1 MSAVNRVIVTDTRYR
16 MSLPVIRAL
25 GKEKFHITA
34 TERRTCKKGSELGF
48 YSKYTAD
55 TAYISDAEKNTEG
68 FISDLRK
75 LSEGFSE
82 RPVIIPIGIT
92 SLLAMCK
99 NRDAVHD
106 FADCALPPFSSIEL
120 ANDKARLIPF
130 AKSLGIP
137 VPETTFINSGE
148 TVEELSLRI
157 SYPAVIKLPTG
168 EMLGLSP
175 DERYKIVKT
184 REEFLAHYPR
194 FAALSGDV
202 LVQQYI
208 TGDGYGVS
216 AVFGKNH
223 EPLEIFCHHRLREYP
238 ATGGPSCFCESASL
252 PELSDY
258 AVKLLSAL
266 SWEGVAM
273 VEFKGNP
280 ETGFYLMEINPRFWG
295 SSALA
300 PNSGC
305 NIPLALYRAARG
317 DEAAPYT
324 GFKPNYKVGHRMRFL
339 LQDLLAF
346 PAYLRRSG
354 NKIKFAFSFLF
365 GLLNPRISDGVL
377 DIRDIRS
384 SLKYLKCALKKT
396 DSIVR

>member
-1 MSAVNRVIVTDTRYR
+1 MNSAIVTDVRYR
-16 MSLPVIRAL
+16 MSLPVIRSL
-25 GKEKFHITA
+25 GKEGFHITA
-34 TERRTCKKGSELGF
+34 TERTVCKKGSELGF
-48 YSKYTAD
+48 YSKYTSEA
-55 TAYISDAEKNTEG
+55 AYISDAEENPAQ
-68 FISDLRK
+68 FVADLQK
-75 LSEGFSE
+75 LSESFNE
-82 RPVIIPIGIT
+82 RPVIIPVGIT

-99 NRDAVHD
+99 KHAEIEA
-106 FADCALPPFSSIEL
+106 FADTALPPLSSIEL
-120 ANDKARLIPF
+120 ANDKSRLIPF
-130 AKSLGIP
+130 AESIGVP
-137 VPETTFINSGE
+137 VPETTFLKENE

-157 SYPAVIKLPTG
+157 SYPAVIKLPAG

-175 DERYKIVKT
+175 DERYKIVNTK
-184 REEFLAHYPR
+184 EEFLKSYPK
-194 FAALSGDV
+194 FARYGGDI

-238 ATGGPSCFCESASL
+238 ASGGPSCFCESADL
-252 PELSDY
+252 PELADF
-258 AVKLLSAL
+258 AIKLLRAL
-266 SWEGVAM
+266 NWVGVAM
-273 VEFKGNP
+273 VEFKGTP

-305 NIPLALYRAARG
+305 NISLALCRAARG
-317 DEAAPYT
+317 EEAPVFT
-324 GFKPNYKVGHRMRFL
+324 SFTPQYKVGHKMRFL

-346 PAYLRRSG
+346 PAYLRRSSS
-354 NKIKFAFSFLF
+354 KIKFALSFVF

-384 SLKYLKCALKKT
+384 SVRYLKCALKKT

>member
-1 MSAVNRVIVTDTRYR
+1 MKSVIVTDVRYR
-16 MSLPVIRAL
+16 MSLPVIRSL
-25 GKEKFHITA
+25 GKEGFHITA
-34 TERRTCKKGSELGF
+34 TERDACKKGAELGF
-48 YSKYTAD
+48 YSKYTSE
-55 TAYISDAEKNTEG
+55 TAYISDAEENPVQ
-68 FISDLRK
+68 FVADLKK
-75 LSEGFSE
+75 LSEKESE

-99 NRDAVHD
+99 HCEEIDV
-106 FADCALPPFSSIEL
+106 FADTALPSFSSIEL
-120 ANDKARLIPF
+120 ANDKSRLIPF
-130 AKSLGIP
+130 AESIGIP
-137 VPETTFINSGE
+137 VPETTFLKENE
-148 TVEELSLRI
+148 TVETLSHRI
-157 SYPAVIKLPTG
+157 SYPAVIKLPAG

-175 DERYKIVKT
+175 DERYKIVNT
-184 REEFLAHYPR
+184 REEFLKSYPE
-194 FAALSGDV
+194 FAKHGGDI
-202 LVQQYI
+202 LIQQYI

-238 ATGGPSCFCESASL
+238 ASGGPSCFCESADL
-252 PELSDY
+252 PELAEY
-258 AVKLLSAL
+258 AVNLLRAL
-266 SWEGVAM
+266 DWVGVAM

-305 NIPLALYRAARG
+305 NIPLALCRAARG
-317 DEAAPYT
+317 VEASEFT
-324 GFKPNYKVGHRMRFL
+324 RFKPQYKVGHKMRFL

-346 PAYLRRSG
+346 PAYLRRSKS
-354 NKIKFAFSFLF
+354 KIKFAISFISGF
-365 GLLNPRISDGVL
+365 LNPFISDGVL

-384 SLKYLKCALKKT
+384 SIIYLKCALKKT

>member
-1 MSAVNRVIVTDTRYR
+1 MKSVIVTDVRYR
-16 MSLPVIRAL
+16 MSLPVIRSL
-25 GKEKFHITA
+25 GKEGFHITA
-34 TERRTCKKGSELGF
+34 TERTVCKKGAELGF
-48 YSKYTAD
+48 YSKYTTE
-55 TAYISDAEKNTEG
+55 TAYISDAEENPTQ
-68 FISDLRK
+68 FVADLRK
-75 LSEGFSE
+75 LSKKHPEP
-82 RPVIIPIGIT
+82 PVIIPVGIT

-99 NRDAVHD
+99 RRDEIEE
-106 FADCALPPFSSIEL
+106 FADATLPPLSSIEL
-120 ANDKARLIPF
+120 ANDKSRLIPF
-130 AKSLGIP
+130 AESIGIP
-137 VPETTFINSGE
+137 VPKTTFLKENE

-157 SYPAVIKLPTG
+157 TYPAVIKLPAG

-175 DERYKIVKT
+175 DERYKIVNTK
-184 REEFLAHYPR
+184 EDFLKSYPEFAKH
-194 FAALSGDV
+194 SGDI

-238 ATGGPSCFCESASL
+238 ASGGPSCFCESADL
-252 PELSDY
+252 PELADY
-258 AVKLLSAL
+258 AVKLLRAL
-266 SWEGVAM
+266 DWVGVAM
-273 VEFKGNP
+273 VEFKGSR

-305 NIPLALYRAARG
+305 NIPLALCRAARG
-317 DEAAPYT
+317 ENPPVFT
-324 GFKPNYKVGHRMRFL
+324 CFKPNYRVGHRMRFL

-346 PAYLRRSG
+346 PAYLRRSKS
-354 NKIKFAFSFLF
+354 KIKFAIFFIF
-365 GLLNPRISDGVL
+365 GLLNPCISDGVL

-384 SLKYLKCALKKT
+384 SVRYLKCALKKT

>member
-1 MSAVNRVIVTDTRYR
+1 MESVIVTDVRYR
-16 MSLPVIRAL
+16 MSMPIIRSL
-25 GKEKFHITA
+25 GREGFHITA
-34 TERRTCKKGSELGF
+34 TERTVCKKGAELGF
-48 YSKYTAD
+48 YSKYTSE
-55 TAYISDAEKNTEG
+55 TAYICDAEENPVQ
-68 FISDLRK
+68 FVADLKK
-75 LSEGFSE
+75 LSETCSE
-82 RPVIIPIGIT
+82 RPVIIPVGIT

-99 NRDAVHD
+99 RRDEIED
-106 FADCALPPFSSIEL
+106 FADAALPPLSSIEL
-120 ANDKARLIPF
+120 ANDKSRLIPF
-130 AKSLGIP
+130 AGSIGVP
-137 VPETTFINSGE
+137 VPETTFLKENE

-157 SYPAVIKLPTG
+157 SYPAVIKLPAG

-175 DERYKIVKT
+175 DERYKIVNTK
-184 REEFLAHYPR
+184 EDFLKSYPEFAKHG
-194 FAALSGDV
+194 GDI

-238 ATGGPSCFCESASL
+238 ASGGPSCFCESADL
-252 PELSDY
+252 PELADY
-258 AVKLLSAL
+258 AVKLLRAL
-266 SWEGVAM
+266 DWVGVAM

-305 NIPLALYRAARG
+305 NISLALCQAARG
-317 DEAAPYT
+317 ENPPAFT
-324 GFKPNYKVGHRMRFL
+324 CFKPNYTVGHRMRFL

-346 PAYLRRSG
+346 PAYFQRSKS
-354 NKIKFAFSFLF
+354 KIKFAISFIF
-365 GLLNPRISDGVL
+365 GLLNPCISDGVL

-384 SLKYLKCALKKT
+384 SFRYLKCALKKT